1 MKLRLSATEYMMI
14 DIPQEVNKQE
24 FYGLIKRMNKYQ
36 KFFTDGD
43 VFSLKEEK
51 QEGEVNETQK
61 PTLKQ
66 SNRLYELTP
75 MHPIISNREKS
86 LNELKNY
93 YSSHATQNTRKKRAF
108 ELGMDF
114 RKYGMKIFYIKKKWK
129 FTAKQVGVQTLN
141 LRTW

>member
-51 QEGEVNETQK
+51 EVTKEGTKEAPSNKSSKVFTRTQI
-61 PTLKQ
+61 
-66 SNRLYELTP
+66 Y
-75 MHPIISNREKS
+75 PILIDKEKS
-86 LNELKNY
+86 KKELRTY
-93 YSSHATQNTRKKRAF
+93 YTTTIQGRHDRAK
-108 ELGMDF
+108 ELGITFKD
-114 RKYGMKIFYIKKKWK
+114 YGIKMNYLKKKWK
-129 FTAKQVGVQTLN
+129 FTPKEIGVSSLN
-141 LRTW
+141 LGHHTR